1 MRPRF
6 SVFPPLLLA
15 LLLAAGCAGGDP
27 VAAGEEKDD
36 ANFRQAKQLQ
46 RQGRESEALNAFLK
60 VIETR
65 GERAS
70 PEAHF
75 EAGLLYLKH
84 IKDPVEAIHH
94 LRKYLEYAPPNSR
107 EVKYVKELIG
117 TAMREFAKLVP
128 ARLQEDQTLR
138 LEVAEEVS
146 LLRRENEE
154 LRAELATLRGGG
166 VVPAPRPTRVL
177 TLPFN
182 PAAPAAKEEPPVVA
196 VSPAPGPSSPPA
208 VAPSPA
214 MTPAPREPAL
224 RPAPPVPAPSIRP
237 ATPVPSASPRAT
249 VPPPGKAA
257 PARPVSASG
266 VGGGRTH
273 AVSAGESLWGIA
285 RRYYG
290 DGTNA
295 AKVNAIYEANRGVM
309 RNPGDLRQ
317 GMALRIP

>member
-1 MRPRF
+1 MRLRF
-6 SVFPPLLLA
+6 PAFLPLLLA
-15 LLLAAGCAGGDP
+15 LLLAAGCGGGDP
-27 VAAGEEKDD
+27 VAAGDEKDD
-36 ANFRQAKQLQ
+36 VHFRQAKQLQ

-128 ARLQEDQTLR
+128 ARLQEDQSVR
-138 LEVAEEVS
+138 LEVAEEVA

-182 PAAPAAKEEPPVVA
+182 PAAPAAREEPPVVA
-196 VSPAPGPSSPPA
+196 VSPAPLGASPSGGALGLPL
-208 VAPSPA
+208 
-214 MTPAPREPAL
+214 TPAPREAAL
-224 RPAPPVPAPSIRP
+224 RPAPPAPSPSPRTVAPPPPAPSRTSAP
-237 ATPVPSASPRAT
+237 PVKS
-249 VPPPGKAA
+249 A
-257 PARPVSASG
+257 PARPSPSPG
-266 VGGGRTH
+266 GGGGRTH
-273 AVSAGESLWGIA
+273 AVTAGESLWGIA

-290 DGTNA
+290 EGTNA